1 MENRLE
7 DFFEETRKFYRRPI
21 PKFSKTM
28 VRRYDKYLIDKGLI
42 QKEIRV
48 KDQVGKTI
56 VMPAYPPPPRKNL
69 LFKEPKNIAFI
80 HEDIGHITGGRYYT
94 YFIISALLELGH
106 KVTVYSNRRAVFS
119 HEFDFYKKP
128 EFKIV
133 SQTAS
138 QLATAKIPKSDLYI
152 GSPIHGAMSAI
163 KQGQR
168 YNKPALAL
176 IFDPFPMMDKYIGK
190 RNYVG
195 WEKLVKDL
203 KNTDTE
209 IISLCNET
217 SKYIYSWLNKK
228 QDQVHPV
235 YPCINSKI
243 LEGVENYKR
252 KNHALFISRLVKHK
266 RFEDVVIACKNANI
280 KLKVIASVNGIEAQ
294 KIVKKHNMQNN
305 VVFHLRVADEE
316 KFKMIKQA
324 GVVIN
329 GSVFE
334 GFGMY
339 LAEAIA
345 CGTPFVGYD
354 YPTFNEIRDY
364 AKATNVY
371 LARSKDVDDLSRQ
384 LSLAIKEQNFT
395 NPNDAFEFEK
405 MIERLKDI

>member
-1 MENRLE
+1 
-7 DFFEETRKFYRRPI
+7 
-21 PKFSKTM
+21 
-28 VRRYDKYLIDKGLI
+28 
-42 QKEIRV
+42 
-48 KDQVGKTI
+48 
-56 VMPAYPPPPRKNL
+56 
-69 LFKEPKNIAFI
+69 
-80 HEDIGHITGGRYYT
+80 
-94 YFIISALLELGH
+94 
-106 KVTVYSNRRAVFS
+106 
-119 HEFDFYKKP
+119 
-128 EFKIV
+128 
-133 SQTAS
+133 
-138 QLATAKIPKSDLYI
+138 
-152 GSPIHGAMSAI
+152 MSAI